1 VRIRSA
7 ITAALLLVGAVTFV
21 TASPAGASESIG
33 SCVAEVAAEL
43 THLIEDEGVSEEEAL
58 HEVESQAEACV
69 EAPNPVLPEMN
80 ELIWISLAFL
90 VVLVIGLKFAFP
102 SMSAAMKAR
111 TEKIRTDLEAA
122 ETARTEAETEAA
134 EYKASLANAQSE
146 AARILDEART
156 AAEAVRTERIA
167 AADAEAAEVRS
178 RANVE
183 AESIRAQ
190 ALADLRAEVASLAV
204 GAAEQVVQRNLDAA
218 AQSELIE
225 NYINQVGSQN

>member
-33 SCVAEVAAEL
+33 SCVAEVAHHLAEE
-43 THLIEDEGVSEEEAL
+43 IESGVSEEDAL
-58 HEVESQAEACV
+58 HHAEADAEACV
-69 EAPNPVLPEMN
+69 EAPNPVLPELN
-80 ELIWISLAFL
+80 ELIWISLAFI
-90 VVLVIGLKFAFP
+90 VVLAIGMKFAFP
-102 SMSAAMKAR
+102 SMAAAMKAR

-134 EYKASLANAQSE
+134 EYKASLADAQSE

-167 AADAEAAEVRS
+167 AADAEAAEIRS
-178 RANVE
+178 RASVD

-204 GAAEQVVQRNLDAA
+204 GAAEQVVQRNLDPA